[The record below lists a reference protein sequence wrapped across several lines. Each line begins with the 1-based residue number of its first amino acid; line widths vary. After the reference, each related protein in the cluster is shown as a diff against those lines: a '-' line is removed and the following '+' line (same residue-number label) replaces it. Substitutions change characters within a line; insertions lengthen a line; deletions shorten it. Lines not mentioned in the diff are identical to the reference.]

1 MDVIQVSSH
10 RNTQFTLALWK
21 NVSEKTME
29 ENAVFSP
36 VSIAV
41 ALSMA
46 AAGSKGL
53 TREQFSNCLKLQ
65 EGPQMHHFS
74 SLVTRVL
81 ADGSPNGG
89 PSLSFANGVWV
100 EQSMG
105 LKPIFKQ
112 ITSRHYFTEARP
124 VDFVNKANASREEVN
139 KWAAHETKGKIQEVL
154 PDGSVDASTRL
165 ILANALYFKG
175 KWEEPFKSSDT
186 TESCFYLLNGGS
198 VQVPTMTTS
207 EKQFITRV
215 DDYKIL
221 RLPYSQGGDGRSF
234 AMYIILPNE
243 RNGLS
248 NLEKK
253 MDLNFLQTELR
264 LVDVGLFKLPRFKI
278 SFGFELPEI
287 LKEMGLV
294 LPFSEGAA
302 DFSGMADSP
311 LYISNAFHK
320 AFTEVNEEGTE
331 AAAGTVIAL
340 AQCAYPVE
348 DFVADHPF
356 MFVIKEDES
365 GVVLFVGHVVNPSA
379 E

>member
-1 MDVIQVSSH
+1 
-10 RNTQFTLALWK
+10 
-21 NVSEKTME
+21 ME

-74 SLVTRVL
+74 FYL
-81 ADGSPNGG
+81 
-89 PSLSFANGVWV
+89 
-100 EQSMG
+100 
-105 LKPIFKQ
+105 
-112 ITSRHYFTEARP
+112 
-124 VDFVNKANASREEVN
+124 ANAVREEVN

-154 PDGSVDASTRL
+154 PDGSVDANTRL
-165 ILANALYFKG
+165 LLANAVYFKG
-175 KWEEPFKSSDT
+175 KWKQPFKSPDT

-198 VQVPTMTTS
+198 VQVPMMTTS

-221 RLPYSQGGDGRSF
+221 RLPYSQRGDGRSF
-234 AMYIILPNE
+234 SMYIILPNE

-253 MDLNFLQTELR
+253 MDLNFLQTQVRE
-264 LVDVGLFKLPRFKI
+264 VKVGLFKLPRFKI
-278 SFGFELPEI
+278 SFGFELPES

-294 LPFSEGAA
+294 LPFSNNAA
-302 DFSGMADSP
+302 DFSGISDLP

-320 AFTEVNEEGTE
+320 AFIEVNEEGTE
-331 AAAGTVIAL
+331 AAAVTAL
-340 AQCAYPVE
+340 VFTYQCLSIDPVE

-356 MFVIKEDES
+356 MFVIKEDQS
-365 GVVLFVGHVVNPSA
+365 GVVMFVGHVLNPSTV
-379 E
+379 